1 MNFAGV
7 AAYDAASDFHEGL
20 VDESEALES
29 NAKAAKVFCLAR
41 YHEADRAERFRLWS
55 AAQSRKQHLM
65 QPLLDA
71 GGLPVTQTRQQLMP
85 LPQPISRGSGSQ
97 RRPVCKTKRMPVSTA
112 RLSSGLRPG

>member
-29 NAKAAKVFCLAR
+29 NAKAAKVSCLAR

-55 AAQSRKQHLM
+55 AARNRAS
-65 QPLLDA
+65 
-71 GGLPVTQTRQQLMP
+71 
-85 LPQPISRGSGSQ
+85 
-97 RRPVCKTKRMPVSTA
+97 STSCN
-112 RLSSGLRPG
+112 RS